1 MSVLYLIRHGQAG
14 TREHYDT
21 LSELGR
27 AQARLLG
34 EHLAAQGVRF
44 DRVIAGGLSRQQQ
57 TAREALAALETR
69 PEIETDAGWNEFD
82 LAGVYAG
89 IAPQLCEADPEF
101 RRQYEDMQAQIEASK
116 GAHGATVHRKWNECD
131 KTVVRTW
138 VDGRYAFDGES
149 WEQFQGRVE
158 AAFQRLQANGHEEH
172 IAVFTSATPIGIAA
186 AQTLAI
192 RDGRVFQFAGVL
204 HNAALSTFRRT
215 PAEVRLFTF
224 NNVAHLSD
232 PAMRTFR

>member
-14 TREHYDT
+14 TRENYDT

-27 AQARLLG
+27 RQARLLG

-44 DRVIAGGLSRQQQ
+44 DRVIAGRLSRQQQ
-57 TAREALAALETR
+57 TAQETLGALGART
-69 PEIETDAGWNEFD
+69 EIETDAGWDEFD

-101 RRQYEDMQAQIEASK
+101 RRQYEDMQAQIAASR

-131 KTVVRTW
+131 KAVVRAW
-138 VDGRYAFDGES
+138 VEGRLPFSGES
-149 WEQFQGRVE
+149 WQGFQARVE
-158 AAFQRLQANGHEEH
+158 AAFLRLQQNGDQEH

-186 AQTLAI
+186 ARTLEI